1 MNNLYS
7 VNAYEYKM
15 HLIYYHIAPTIEDQL
30 KTVNET
36 EDERLKKII
45 DIININNIDI
55 NDVKGWTSLFSF
67 AIFFRQEKIANYL
80 LDKGADTNYID
91 SVGLTPLNYLCS
103 KPKFNLG
110 GEYEE
115 KDNLMKMR
123 SYFNDKELDKLLNKM
138 LIKNPKLDIFYR
150 KFHNGSYEPYLLY
163 QSGSFEY
170 QKIFD
175 ILTEYTKKIYNEPKL
190 SSHFAVEINE
200 FEKLNINLRTLINQ
214 QKKNKTCLL
223 DYVMAQDEEGAINF
237 LNASDDPKT
246 EIRKK
251 DLDSQLAIHWA
262 LYMNANSHNEFSMF
276 KLIKLMI
283 EIDCKT
289 VQEDEIPIYAIEN
302 VKGLNAIFIA
312 MHFDN
317 FKSHSEKRKV
327 TKLFTMINHIIVN
340 IESNSNYDTIRI
352 KELNEVFKRYP
363 TLKDYT
369 KNKIEYNKIADFFKN
384 NPIRSKLSIE
394 EYEKNVKYLL
404 ALEENEKQK
413 IEKLSSKKSL
423 ANFKKKQKAKLKK
436 EAEIKQK
443 KEAEE
448 KNLEE
453 ARKKAELKSILKA
466 KKDEELKAKNESLM
480 MAKEEVL
487 SRNRDKAEMKAKKEA
502 FKNAKREEY
511 QAKLEA
517 KLKADLE
524 AEYKAKLDAEIESKA
539 ILQAKIE
546 NEAKYNAILKSEQ
559 QAKLIQEKEEA
570 LKNFEEAKLIAI
582 KAAEQA
588 SEYQNKVKNAM
599 NEVHELRKEIIE
611 LKEET
616 TSEITDSESNENS
629 EDIYYDTQMGPT
641 FLTKDMNSNKK
652 FVQLNN
658 QSPLMQ
664 GFQPVF
670 HPGFHPNFQ
679 PSFQFGY
686 HPYFQQVPNTLMYNT
701 CNNYIGPQCN
711 VNDIGLLQHDEHNLI
726 PNMYVPELH
735 NPDWEYPI
743 QPYGAVYYD

>member
-1 MNNLYS
+1 MNNFHS
-7 VNAYEYKM
+7 VNDYEYKM
-15 HLIYYHIAPTIEDQL
+15 HLLYYYIAPTLEDQL
-30 KTVNET
+30 KIVNET

-80 LDKGADTNYID
+80 LDKGANTDYID
-91 SVGLTPLNYLCS
+91 SIGLTPLNYLCS
-103 KPKFNLG
+103 KPKFSLG
-110 GEYEE
+110 GGYEE
-115 KDNLMKMR
+115 RDNLMKMR
-123 SYFNDKELDKLLNKM
+123 SYFNDKEMDKLLIKM
-138 LIKNPKLDIFYR
+138 LLVNPKLDIFYR
-150 KFHNGSYEPYLLY
+150 KFHNGSYEPHLLY

-175 ILTEYTKKIYNEPKL
+175 ILTEYTKKVYNEPEL

-200 FEKLNINLRTLINQ
+200 FEKLNINLRTIINK

-223 DYVMAQDEEGAINF
+223 DYVMAEDEEGAINF

-251 DLDSQLAIHWA
+251 DLDSQLALHWA
-262 LYMNANSHNEFSMF
+262 LYMNANSKNEFSMF

-283 EIDCKT
+283 EIDCRS
-289 VQEDEIPIYAIEN
+289 VQEDEIPIYAMEN
-302 VKGLNAIFIA
+302 VKGLNAIFVA

-340 IESNSNYDTIRI
+340 MDLNSNYDTIKI
-352 KELNEVFKRYP
+352 KELNEVFKKYP
-363 TLKDYT
+363 TLKDHT
-369 KNKIEYNKIADFFKN
+369 KNKIEYNKILDFFKN

-404 ALEENEKQK
+404 ASEEEEKQK

-423 ANFKKKQKAKLKK
+423 ANLKKKQKAKLKK
-436 EAEIKQK
+436 EAEIKEK

-448 KNLEE
+448 TKLEE

-487 SRNRDKAEMKAKKEA
+487 SRNRDKAELKAKKEA
-502 FKNAKREEY
+502 YKNAKREEY
-511 QAKLEA
+511 RAKLEA
-517 KLKADLE
+517 KLKAEME
-524 AEYKAKLDAEIESKA
+524 AKYNAKLEAEIESKVK
-539 ILQAKIE
+539 LQSKIE

-570 LKNFEEAKLIAI
+570 LKNFEEAKFIAI
-582 KAAEQA
+582 KVAEQA
-588 SEYQNKVKNAM
+588 NEFQNKAKNAM
-599 NEVHELRKEIIE
+599 DEVHELRKEIIE

-629 EDIYYDTQMGPT
+629 EDIYYESHMGPA
-641 FLTKDMNSNKK
+641 FLVKDMNSNKNL
-652 FVQLNN
+652 VQLNN
-658 QSPLMQ
+658 QSPFIQ

-670 HPGFHPNFQ
+670 QPVFQPGFHPGFHP
-679 PSFQFGY
+679 G
-686 HPYFQQVPNTLMYNT
+686 FQQVPNALMYNA
-701 CNNYIGPQCN
+701 CNNYIGSQCN
-711 VNDIGLLQHDEHNLI
+711 TNNMDLHHYDGHNLI

-735 NPDWEYPI
+735 NPNWEYPI
-743 QPYGAVYYD
+743 QPYGTVYYD